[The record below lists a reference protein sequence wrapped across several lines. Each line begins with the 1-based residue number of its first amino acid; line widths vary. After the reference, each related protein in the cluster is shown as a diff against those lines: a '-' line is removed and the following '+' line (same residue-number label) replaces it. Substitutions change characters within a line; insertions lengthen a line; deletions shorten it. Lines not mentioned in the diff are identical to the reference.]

1 MNGQDMTMTALVW
14 ILLPL
19 FIAMGSALLSYYV
32 MQARLEVAVAK
43 ERESLAEAQ
52 AIIRNQ
58 EKLMEEKVRAA
69 EEIAARQAFDQL
81 LADFRVEERHFM
93 RENKSMFVNR
103 KSLVMQERLFFR
115 NIPLSNWVEHEMVV
129 EEGGDMKSLTEQ
141 ASIFNARALAASAA
155 SGVNGHGNG
164 DAQSRGVRLLRSRE
178 SRTA

>member
-1 MNGQDMTMTALVW
+1 MTALVW

-52 AIIRNQ
+52 AVIRNQ

-129 EEGGDMKSLTEQ
+129 EEGSDMKSLTEQ

-155 SGVNGHGNG
+155 NGVNGNGHG
-164 DAQSRGVRLLRSRE
+164 DAHSRGVRLLRSRE

>member
-1 MNGQDMTMTALVW
+1 MTALVW

-19 FIAMGSALLSYYV
+19 FIAMGSALLSYYI

-129 EEGGDMKSLTEQ
+129 EEGSDMKSLTEQ
-141 ASIFNARALAASAA
+141 ASIFNARALVASAA
-155 SGVNGHGNG
+155 SSANGNGNG
-164 DAQSRGVRLLRSRE
+164 DAHSRGVRLLRSRE
-178 SRTA
+178 ARTA

>member
-1 MNGQDMTMTALVW
+1 MTALVW

-129 EEGGDMKSLTEQ
+129 EEGSDMKSLTEQ

-155 SGVNGHGNG
+155 SGVSGNGNG
-164 DAQSRGVRLLRSRE
+164 DAHSRGVRLLRSRE
-178 SRTA
+178 ARSA